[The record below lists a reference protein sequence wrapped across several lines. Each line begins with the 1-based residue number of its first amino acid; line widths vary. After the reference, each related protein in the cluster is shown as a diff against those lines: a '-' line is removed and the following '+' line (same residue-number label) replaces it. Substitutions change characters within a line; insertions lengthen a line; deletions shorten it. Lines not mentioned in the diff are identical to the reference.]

1 MMFLILALM
10 FVLFPI
16 AQSFNNQLIP
26 KFHVKSPSTSLKM
39 SINSFSLL
47 NSGLADSLGLIPLCL
62 KASSKSTTIND
73 PTGGMTPDEISN
85 YLDNV
90 GGG

>member
-1 MMFLILALM
+1 MFLILALI
-10 FVLFPI
+10 FVFIPI
-16 AQSFNNQLIP
+16 VHCFNTQKIS

-39 SINSFSLL
+39 SISSFSIL

-73 PTGGMTPDEISN
+73 PTAGMTPDEISN

>member
-1 MMFLILALM
+1 MTFLVLVLIL
-10 FVLFPI
+10 VLFPI
-16 AQSFNNQLIP
+16 TQSFNNHRIS
-26 KFHVKSPSTSLKM
+26 KFHIKSPSTSLKM
-39 SINSFSLL
+39 SINSFSIL

-73 PTGGMTPDEISN
+73 PTAGMTPDEISN

>member
-1 MMFLILALM
+1 MMFLVLALIL
-10 FVLFPI
+10 VLLPTL
-16 AQSFNNQLIP
+16 QSFNNQRVS
-26 KFHVKSPSTSLKM
+26 KFHFKSPSSSLKM
-39 SINSFSLL
+39 SIDSFSIL

-73 PTGGMTPDEISN
+73 PTAGMTPDEISN